1 MTVCRTQLICHHVVL
16 EIQTKGDP
24 MDKEQSAK
32 DTRNEQGSQ
41 AKPAGLGLRL
51 VPVDESDQPVLS
63 NLTSVSMAP
72 GIVFIDFGFVEPNL
86 LAALPRMA
94 RLGGK
99 MPERINGKL
108 AVRVALGFDSLAALH
123 QQLGQVVKGLG
134 DAARAAS
141 ARAASAKKD

>member
-1 MTVCRTQLICHHVVL
+1 MICHHVVP
-16 EIQTKGDP
+16 ETKRKGDL

-32 DTRNEQGSQ
+32 DTRNEQGAQ

-51 VPVDESDQPVLS
+51 VPVEQSDQPVLS
-63 NLTSVSMAP
+63 NLTTVSMAP

-86 LAALPRMA
+86 LSALPRMA

-141 ARAASAKKD
+141 ARAASAKKE